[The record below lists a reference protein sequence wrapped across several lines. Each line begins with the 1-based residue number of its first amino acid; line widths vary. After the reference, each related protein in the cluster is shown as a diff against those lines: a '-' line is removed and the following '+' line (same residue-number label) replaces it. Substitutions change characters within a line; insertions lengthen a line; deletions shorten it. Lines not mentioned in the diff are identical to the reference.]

1 MYFDSNFLD
10 YLRSK
15 ITLSDVIGRSVHL
28 TRKGRDKIACC
39 PFHKE
44 KTPSF
49 HVNDEKGF
57 YHCFGCGTHGDVIT
71 FVMQQEGLSFV
82 DAVKKL
88 ASDYGVELPKN
99 NETFV
104 KKDNTEIIYEINE
117 KTCQFFEN
125 NLINSKVALNYL
137 RSRGLNLEQAKSFRI
152 GYAQDNFNAL
162 IDFLKSHNFK
172 EEDML
177 KAGVVAF
184 NNNYYDKFRH
194 RIMFPVLDKV
204 GKVIAFTGRVI
215 NKEDIPKYM
224 NSPETLIY
232 HKSSV
237 LFNYFYAKKSIYDE
251 KKAFLVEGNL
261 DVITMSINGIKNVV
275 APMGT
280 AVTVEQIEELWK
292 ACDHI
297 IVCLDGDSAGQKA
310 SVRVANLVLPL
321 LRPMKDISFV
331 ALPEGQDPDDFV
343 KHNGKN
349 YFLNFVQNNILSL
362 SEFLWKNESKNID
375 TTKFINAE
383 EKTQLETK
391 LNSIIKSIKNN
402 TVARNFDSF
411 FKGKM
416 FFITRYKKELNYKD
430 YTKIDYNKNKPLT
443 VEDLLIQNIKNI
455 EKNIFSLIIS
465 QISIIDR
472 LFQDYNID
480 IFNMSFISEKS
491 KQMINIF
498 LKIYELNNIEDK
510 NFLINTLEKNN
521 LNNYITLSNKYK
533 TIDDEKKVKFLYSLI
548 LERNINVLQLEMKR
562 LAMDNNDEEKR
573 KILEKE
579 LEIVQ
584 KKKGVIDDDLQF

>member
-15 ITLSDVIGRSVHL
+15 ITLSDVVGRSVHL
-28 TRKGRDKIACC
+28 IRKGRDKVACC

-57 YHCFGCGTHGDVIT
+57 YHCFGCGVHGDVIS

-82 DAVKKL
+82 DTVKKL
-88 ASDYGVELPKN
+88 ANEYGVELPKN
-99 NETFV
+99 SETFT
-104 KKDNTEIIYEINE
+104 KKDETKVIYDINE
-117 KTCQFFEN
+117 KACQFFEN
-125 NLINSKVALNYL
+125 NLNNSKIALKYL
-137 RSRGLNLEQAKSFRI
+137 NSRGLSSEQAKLFRI
-152 GYAQDNFNAL
+152 GYAPDDFNAL
-162 IDFLKSHNFK
+162 INYLKSYGFN

-177 KAGVVAF
+177 SAGVIAF
-184 NNNYYDKFRH
+184 NKNYYDKFRH

-204 GKVIAFTGRVI
+204 GKVIAFTGRI
-215 NKEDIPKYM
+215 IRKEDIPKYM

-251 KKAFLVEGNL
+251 KKVFLVEGNL
-261 DVITMSINGIKNVV
+261 DAITMALNGIENVV

-280 AVTVEQIEELWK
+280 AITVEQIEELWK
-292 ACDHI
+292 VCDHI

-310 SVRVANLVLPL
+310 SLRVANLVLPL
-321 LRPMKDISFV
+321 LRPMKDVSFV
-331 ALPEGQDPDDFV
+331 TLPEGQDPDDFV

-349 YFLNFVQNNILSL
+349 YFLNFVENNILSL

-383 EKTQLETK
+383 EKTQLETRLK
-391 LNSIIKSIKNN
+391 IIVNSIKNN

-416 FFITRYKKELNYKD
+416 FFITRYKKDVQYKD
-430 YTKIDYNKNKPLT
+430 YTKIDYTKNKPIAS
-443 VEDLLIQNIKNI
+443 EDLLIQNIKNI
-455 EKNIFSLIIS
+455 EKNIFSLIVTQVSMINK
-465 QISIIDR
+465 

-480 IFNMSFISEKS
+480 IFNMNFIADKS
-491 KQMINIF
+491 KQIINII
-498 LKIYELNNIEDK
+498 LKMYELNNVDDK
-510 NFLINTLEKNN
+510 NFLINILEKSN
-521 LNNYITLSNKYK
+521 LNNYIIASNRYEK
-533 TIDDEKKVKFLYSLI
+533 IDDEKKVKFLYSLI
-548 LERNINVLQLEMKR
+548 LERNINMLQLEMR
-562 LAMDNNDEEKR
+562 HLAMNNNNEEKR

-579 LEIVQ
+579 LEVAQ